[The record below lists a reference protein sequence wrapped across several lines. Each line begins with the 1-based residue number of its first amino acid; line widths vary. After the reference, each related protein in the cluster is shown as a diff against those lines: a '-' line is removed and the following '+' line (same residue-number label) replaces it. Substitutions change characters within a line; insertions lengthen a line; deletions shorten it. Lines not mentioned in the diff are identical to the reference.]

1 MKLCAN
7 ISLLFN
13 EVELLQRFDASRSH
27 GFNAVEIQFPYDF
40 ELPELLDAKNSNQLD
55 IALINVDAGDLMLGG
70 EGLAAVKNKRDEFKQ
85 AVEQCLTYAEAL
97 QVDCVNILPG
107 RCLNEKQRG
116 HYRDTFLENLNYA
129 ADQLRSIGV
138 LATFEAINTHDMP
151 NFLIHSTQQMQAVLA
166 DINHSNLAMQYDIYH
181 MARMKEPVEEQLLQL
196 LNSEHT
202 QDRIGHIQFAD
213 TPKRG
218 QPGTGS
224 LDFNRLFNTIGESQ
238 YQGWLGAEYK
248 PTDST
253 DDSLDW
259 FEKLTTTNFI
269 V

>member
-13 EVELLQRFDASRSH
+13 EVALLQRFDAARHH
-27 GFNAVEIQFPYDF
+27 GFNAVEIQFPYEL
-40 ELPELLDAKNSNQLD
+40 ELPELLDAKNSSQLD
-55 IALINVDAGDLMLGG
+55 ITLINVGAGDLMLGG

-116 HYRDTFLENLNYA
+116 HYRDIFLENLDYA

-151 NFLIHSTQQMQAVLA
+151 GFLIHSTRQMQAVLA
-166 DINHSNLAMQYDIYH
+166 DINHGNLAMQYDIYH
-181 MARMKEPVEEQLLQL
+181 MARMDEPVEEQLQQL
-196 LNSEHT
+196 LNSERAH
-202 QDRIGHIQFAD
+202 DRIGHIQFAD
-213 TPKRG
+213 TPDRG

-224 LDFNRLFNTIGESQ
+224 LDFSRLFNIIGDSQ

-248 PTDST
+248 PTAT
-253 DDSLDW
+253 TADSLEW
-259 FEKLTTTNFI
+259 LEKLIPQN
-269 V
+269 